1 MAKDKDLLLDAAK
14 GIEKRYKDLQNRQA
28 FNDIKKTVGLSLAF
42 GGGLGALV
50 ELYKRLREPED
61 DAKEHSGPVV
71 ELVKVDKQANEKNKG
86 RVDSP
91 AWQPYA
97 QYGASII
104 STLAAFETIRRLA
117 ASSKKKELDQQ
128 RAKAQ
133 QEFDEAISQS
143 LAGTPVSVI
152 RKAASDDKADYEL
165 GMAVID
171 ALCNHAMSTSPDLGA
186 MHKRASLT
194 RWIKENLGP
203 LAAAAGITMFAVPFG
218 LGSYVG
224 WNASKKKNQHRKTIK
239 MIKRREALK
248 SLNSPPP
255 AVAIIRHEAA
265 PALLPPDEET
275 LKELEEEES

>member
-71 ELVKVDKQANEKNKG
+71 ELVKLDKQATE
-86 RVDSP
+86 RLESP
-91 AWQPYA
+91 SWQPYV
-97 QYGASII
+97 QYPASIV
-104 STLAAFETIRRLA
+104 STLAAFETIRRLSA
-117 ASSKKKELDQQ
+117 ASKKKELDQQ

-248 SLNSPPP
+248 SMNSPPP